1 MASIKVSN
9 SSNSSKKKTYLNT
22 PINTELFNEFKKKVI
37 DKKLSLNTV
46 LELFMNDIVDGSI
59 DIKFEKNDDDIVVP
73 KLRFNG
79 D

>member
-9 SSNSSKKKTYLNT
+9 SSNSSKKKTYINT
-22 PINTELFNEFKKKVI
+22 PVNTELFNEFKKKVI

>member
-1 MASIKVSN
+1 MASIKISD
-9 SSNSSKKKTYLNT
+9 SLKKKSYLNT

>member
-9 SSNSSKKKTYLNT
+9 SSNSSKKKTYINT

-73 KLRFNG
+73 KLRFKG

>member
-1 MASIKVSN
+1 MASIKISD
-9 SSNSSKKKTYLNT
+9 SSKKKSYLNT

-46 LELFMNDIVDGSI
+46 LEMFMSDIVNGDI
-59 DIKFEKNDDDIVVP
+59 EIKFEKNDDDIVVP
-73 KLRFNG
+73 KLRFKG